1 MTPPIA
7 PRDPGD
13 DPYAWMRDDDRVLP
27 HLEAERAAYDARMAA
42 LAPLTAE
49 VLAELVARTPDAER
63 SVSRDHGSHAY
74 YSLTPPGRE
83 LPELRRKGPEGDV
96 YKANCATCHNGV
108 NKPLYGFSMAK
119 DYPELSVPNP

>member
-1 MTPPIA
+1 
-7 PRDPGD
+7 
-13 DPYAWMRDDDRVLP
+13 MRDDARVLP
-27 HLEAERAAYDARMAA
+27 HLKAERAAYDARIAS

-83 LPELRRKGPEGDV
+83 LPELRRTGPGGD
-96 YKANCATCHNGV
+96 
-108 NKPLYGFSMAK
+108 
-119 DYPELSVPNP
+119 ELLGRSGRRGAPGLRGRCGSLHGAGA

>member
-1 MTPPIA
+1 MTSPIA

-13 DPYAWMRDDDRVLP
+13 DPYAWMRDDARVLP

-42 LAPLTAE
+42 LAPLAAE

-74 YSLTPPGRE
+74 YTLTRPGRE
-83 LPELRRKGPEGDV
+83 LPELRRSGPEGD
-96 YKANCATCHNGV
+96 
-108 NKPLYGFSMAK
+108 
-119 DYPELSVPNP
+119 ELLVDLASF